1 MVSRIQQLH
10 RSIRLKSRQ
19 RVKHNNIEHNYGSKI
34 KYSELQ
40 DFISHNFK
48 KEVALAFVAPSTV
61 AVSTK
66 IKVFGFA
73 KSIGVELCVEKV
85 DDSNLHIVYSG
96 KLGVELL
103 ITPAIAFLKRLLP
116 DKTNFITQN
125 SNNRVIVNMAEIEQ
139 LKGVLEKVTLK
150 SICLMKSM
158 L

>member
-1 MVSRIQQLH
+1 MEV
-10 RSIRLKSRQ
+10 
-19 RVKHNNIEHNYGSKI
+19 KI
-34 KYSELQ
+34 KYSEFQ

-125 SNNRVIVNMAEIEQ
+125 SNNQVIVNMAEIEQ

-150 SICLMKSM
+150 SICFDEEHVVIESSLNIPNCK
-158 L
+158 

>member
-1 MVSRIQQLH
+1 MEVK
-10 RSIRLKSRQ
+10 IR
-19 RVKHNNIEHNYGSKI
+19 
-34 KYSELQ
+34 YSEFQ
-40 DFISHNFK
+40 NYIFQNFK

-125 SNNRVIVNMAEIEQ
+125 SNNRVIVNLAEIEQ
-139 LKGVLEKVTLK
+139 LKGLLEKVTLK
-150 SICLMKSM
+150 SICFDEEHVIIESSM
-158 L
+158 NIPNCK

>member
-1 MVSRIQQLH
+1 MEV
-10 RSIRLKSRQ
+10 
-19 RVKHNNIEHNYGSKI
+19 KI

-40 DFISHNFK
+40 DFILHNFK
-48 KEVALAFVAPSTV
+48 KEVSLAFVAPSTV

-150 SICLMKSM
+150 SICFDEENVVIESSLNIPNCK
-158 L
+158 

>member
-1 MVSRIQQLH
+1 MEV
-10 RSIRLKSRQ
+10 
-19 RVKHNNIEHNYGSKI
+19 KI

-66 IKVFGFA
+66 IKIFGFA

-116 DKTNFITQN
+116 DKTNFITQS
-125 SNNRVIVNMAEIEQ
+125 SNNRVVVNVAEIEQ
-139 LKGVLEKVTLK
+139 LEDVLDKVALK
-150 SICLMKSM
+150 NICFDEEHFIIESSLNIPYCK
-158 L
+158 

>member
-1 MVSRIQQLH
+1 MEV
-10 RSIRLKSRQ
+10 
-19 RVKHNNIEHNYGSKI
+19 KI

-116 DKTNFITQN
+116 DKTNFITQS
-125 SNNRVIVNMAEIEQ
+125 SNNRVVVNVAEIEQ
-139 LKGVLEKVTLK
+139 LEDVLEKVTLK
-150 SICLMKSM
+150 SICFDEEYVIIGSSM
-158 L
+158 NIPNCK

>member
-1 MVSRIQQLH
+1 MEV
-10 RSIRLKSRQ
+10 
-19 RVKHNNIEHNYGSKI
+19 KI

-96 KLGVELL
+96 KLEVELL

-150 SICLMKSM
+150 SICFDEENVVIESSLNIPNCK
-158 L
+158 

>member
-1 MVSRIQQLH
+1 MEV
-10 RSIRLKSRQ
+10 
-19 RVKHNNIEHNYGSKI
+19 KI

-40 DFISHNFK
+40 DLIFQNFK

-73 KSIGVELCVEKV
+73 KSICVELCVEKI
-85 DDSNLHIVYSG
+85 DGSNLHIAYSG

-103 ITPAIAFLKRLLP
+103 ITPAITFLKRLLP

-125 SNNRVIVNMAEIEQ
+125 SNNRVIVNLAEIDQ
-139 LKGVLEKVTLK
+139 LKGVLEKATLK
-150 SICLMKSM
+150 SLCFDEEHVVVESSLNIPNCK
-158 L
+158 

>member
-1 MVSRIQQLH
+1 MEV
-10 RSIRLKSRQ
+10 
-19 RVKHNNIEHNYGSKI
+19 KI
-34 KYSELQ
+34 KYSEFQ
-40 DFISHNFK
+40 DFILHNFK

-150 SICLMKSM
+150 SICFDEENVVIESSLNIPNCK
-158 L
+158 

>member
-1 MVSRIQQLH
+1 MEV
-10 RSIRLKSRQ
+10 
-19 RVKHNNIEHNYGSKI
+19 KI

-85 DDSNLHIVYSG
+85 DDSNLHIAYNG
-96 KLGVELL
+96 KLGIELL
-103 ITPAIAFLKRLLP
+103 ITPTIAFLKRLLP
-116 DKTNFITQN
+116 DKTNFITHN
-125 SNNRVIVNMAEIEQ
+125 SNNRVIINLAEIDQ

-150 SICLMKSM
+150 SICFEEEHVVIDSSLNIPNCK
-158 L
+158 

>member
-1 MVSRIQQLH
+1 MEV
-10 RSIRLKSRQ
+10 
-19 RVKHNNIEHNYGSKI
+19 KI

-40 DFISHNFK
+40 DFILHNFK

-73 KSIGVELCVEKV
+73 KSIGVEQCVEKV

-150 SICLMKSM
+150 SICFDEENVVIESSLNIPNCK
-158 L
+158 

>member
-1 MVSRIQQLH
+1 MEV
-10 RSIRLKSRQ
+10 
-19 RVKHNNIEHNYGSKI
+19 KI

-48 KEVALAFVAPSTV
+48 KEVELAFVAPSTV

-125 SNNRVIVNMAEIEQ
+125 SNNQVIVNLAEIEQ

-150 SICLMKSM
+150 SICFDEEHVIIESSM
-158 L
+158 NIPNCK

>member
-1 MVSRIQQLH
+1 MEV
-10 RSIRLKSRQ
+10 
-19 RVKHNNIEHNYGSKI
+19 KI

-125 SNNRVIVNMAEIEQ
+125 SNTRVIVNMAEIEQ
-139 LKGVLEKVTLK
+139 LKGVLEKVTQK
-150 SICLMKSM
+150 SICFDEENVVIESSLNIPNCK
-158 L
+158 

>member
-1 MVSRIQQLH
+1 MEV
-10 RSIRLKSRQ
+10 
-19 RVKHNNIEHNYGSKI
+19 KI

-73 KSIGVELCVEKV
+73 KSIGLELCVEKV

-150 SICLMKSM
+150 SICFDEENVVIESSLNILNCK
-158 L
+158 

>member
-1 MVSRIQQLH
+1 MEV
-10 RSIRLKSRQ
+10 
-19 RVKHNNIEHNYGSKI
+19 KI

-125 SNNRVIVNMAEIEQ
+125 SNNRVIVNLAEIER

-150 SICLMKSM
+150 SICFDEEHVIIESSM
-158 L
+158 NIPNCK